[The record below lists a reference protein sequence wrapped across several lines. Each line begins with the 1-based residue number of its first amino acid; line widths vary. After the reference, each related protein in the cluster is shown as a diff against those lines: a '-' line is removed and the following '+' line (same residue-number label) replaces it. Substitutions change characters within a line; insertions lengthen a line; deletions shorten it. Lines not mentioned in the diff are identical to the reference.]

1 MTKYPTQPPR
11 IPRAQS
17 LQNGPHCPRR
27 RTSQGPSSPVTI
39 VVTPARPSPTA
50 RRHLVQLGSPPAPAR
65 SARPRRVRIS
75 QRSWLLLTAD
85 LLCVLLLIYHQES
98 STFLL
103 SAFGLTAACTLFSLW
118 RDHARA
124 REH

>member
-1 MTKYPTQPPR
+1 MTKYPTPPPR
-11 IPRAQS
+11 IPRAQG

-27 RTSQGPSSPVTI
+27 RTSQDPSSPVNI
-39 VVTPARPSPTA
+39 VVTPVGPSPTA
-50 RRHLVQLGSPPAPAR
+50 RRQLVQLGSSPAR

-85 LLCVLLLIYHQES
+85 LLCVLLLLYHQES

-118 RDHARA
+118 RDRARA